1 MNKKTKKKIQISEA
15 ATERYLI
22 NERFTIKSLA
32 DELNMSSSEIY
43 DLFPNRRSILE
54 FYYESVIIRYQSLT
68 ATIENYS
75 NFTMAEKLS
84 NLALTILDM
93 FQERREFVSKTYNSM
108 IICSNR
114 STNFEKYFKKQLSLI
129 FEQDNRQ
136 AKSAS
141 IFNGE
146 LTNRFIVLHF
156 HGLIR
161 FWLRDSSEGYQKT
174 MELVDKWTALVQE
187 VNYSYVIDR
196 GFDLAKFALYN
207 SPFNSLLDYINN
219 KGART

>member
-15 ATERYLI
+15 ATERYLV

-32 DELNMSSSEIY
+32 DELKMDSAEIY

-54 FYYESVIIRYQSLT
+54 FYYESVIIRYQTLT
-68 ATIENYS
+68 AAIEGYN

-93 FQERREFVSKTYNSM
+93 FQERREFVTKTYHSM
-108 IICSNR
+108 IACSSR
-114 STNFEKYFKKQLSLI
+114 STNFEKNFKKQLSII
-129 FEQDNRQ
+129 FEQDERQ
-136 AKSAS
+136 SKSAS
-141 IFNGE
+141 FFNGE
-146 LTNRFIVLHF
+146 LTIRFIVLHF
-156 HGLIR
+156 HGLIS

-187 VNYSYVIDR
+187 VNYSSVIDR
-196 GFDLAKFALYN
+196 GFDLAKFAVYN
-207 SPFNSLLDYINN
+207 SPLNSLLDFIN
-219 KGART
+219 KKESSI

>member
-15 ATERYLI
+15 ATERYLV

-32 DELNMSSSEIY
+32 DELKMDSSEIY

-54 FYYESVIIRYQSLT
+54 FYYESVIIRYQTLT
-68 ATIENYS
+68 AAIEGYN

-84 NLALTILDM
+84 NLALTVLDM

-108 IICSNR
+108 IACSNR
-114 STNFEKYFKKQLSLI
+114 STHFEKNFKNQLSYIYEQDKKQST
-129 FEQDNRQ
+129 
-136 AKSAS
+136 SAS
-141 IFNGE
+141 VFNGE

-156 HGLIR
+156 HGLIN

-187 VNYSYVIDR
+187 INYSSVIDR
-196 GFDLAKFALYN
+196 GFDLAKFAFYN
-207 SPFNSLLDYINN
+207 SPLNSFFDFNN
-219 KGART
+219 KKGAHT